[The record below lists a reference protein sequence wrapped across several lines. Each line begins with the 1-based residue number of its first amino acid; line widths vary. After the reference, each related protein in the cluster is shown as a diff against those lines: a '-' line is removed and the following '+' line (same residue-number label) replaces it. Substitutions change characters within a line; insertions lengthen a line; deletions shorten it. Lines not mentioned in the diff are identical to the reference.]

1 MNRVHR
7 LLALLVLT
15 VLGLGGRADGHEMR
29 PGFLQIREIA
39 PATYDV
45 LWKTPA
51 QGDLRLGLN
60 VLMPAACRPAGPV
73 RTIAVDGAAIQR
85 WRVACAGGLP
95 GKRVGVEH
103 LDASLTDVI
112 LRFEPLIGAPK
123 TLRLNGAAPAAA
135 IPLRQSVWSVAATY
149 FRLGVEHI
157 LLGFDHLLFVLCLLS
172 LVGDVRRLIG
182 AVTAFTVAHSI
193 TLAGTTFG
201 WLSLAAA
208 PVEACIALSI
218 AFVAAEIVRTRQGTP
233 GATQR
238 WPWIAAFAFGLLH
251 GFGFAAALRGIGLPE
266 DSLPL
271 ALFTFNLGVEAGQL
285 LFVGVVLAMLAV
297 YRRYAPSPPQWAW
310 RATPYLA
317 GVTACFWFLERTAK
331 IFRP

>member
-1 MNRVHR
+1 MNRAR
-7 LLALLVLT
+7 GLLALLVLA
-15 VLGLGGRADGHEMR
+15 LAGLGGLAHAHEVR

-60 VLMPAACRPAGPV
+60 VLMPAACRPAGPIRMV
-73 RTIAVDGAAIQR
+73 AVDGAAVQR
-85 WRVACAGGLP
+85 WRIACAGGLP
-95 GKRVGVEH
+95 GKRVAVEH

-112 LRFEPLIGAPK
+112 LRFEPLAGAPK

-135 IPLRQSVWSVAATY
+135 IPSRQSVWSVAATY

-172 LVGDVRRLIG
+172 LVGGVRRLIG

-193 TLAGTTFG
+193 TLAGATFG

-218 AFVAAEIVRTRQGTP
+218 AFVAAEIVRARQDRP
-233 GATQR
+233 GAMQR

-251 GFGFAAALRGIGLPE
+251 GFGFASSLRQIGLPE

-271 ALFTFNLGVEAGQL
+271 ALLSFNLGVEAGQV
-285 LFVGVVLAMLAV
+285 LFVGVVLALLAV
-297 YRRYAPSPPQWAW
+297 YRRYAPAPPKWAW

-317 GVTACFWFLERTAK
+317 GVIACFWFLERTAR
-331 IFRP
+331 IFQS